1 MKEEMF
7 SIFPLSEHINMMRYF
22 NMICKQV
29 KIKITAFVTQ
39 RSVKHGYCSIANKI
53 PTWYFWG
60 VECMQDFR
68 FEKR

>member
-53 PTWYFWG
+53 PTWYF
-60 VECMQDFR
+60 
-68 FEKR
+68 